1 MCLPVNGIA
10 LEVQPWQFP
19 TLVLVGSETVATCQF
34 LKIDAS
40 SKRFPH
46 RRCSCVITDDQNTR
60 LVFFGSQFRDTG
72 IVTCSEFRLPDWGS
86 VDVIAKVM
94 FDFRIDFCGSH
105 RLLHFREQVVALG
118 FCLLANKF
126 ALDQLPLDHLP

>member
-40 SKRFPH
+40 SKRFRH
-46 RRCSCVITDDQNTR
+46 RRRNCVITDDQNTR
-60 LVFFGSQFRDTG
+60 LVFFGPQFRDTG
-72 IVTCSEFRLPDWGS
+72 IVTCSKFLLPDWGS
-86 VDVIAKVM
+86 VDVIAAY
-94 FDFRIDFCGSH
+94 
-105 RLLHFREQVVALG
+105 LTE
-118 FCLLANKF
+118 
-126 ALDQLPLDHLP
+126 